1 MQQIISISFRNL
13 VRQKRRN
20 ILLGVAIA
28 FGALVLVLA
37 NAFSHGISKVLFEQ
51 IVKYTNGHVAISY
64 IRNGNVMNT
73 IFHDDVRI
81 RDAIKEAAPADARA
95 EEAISVFGRAI
106 GNGVADNLI
115 LVGVDLDSK
124 KMTEKEVKEFES
136 NFKMIEGSF
145 DRLNDSAVVGY
156 PVVLAKQKA
165 DYMKLKMGDVM
176 RVRFTGVRN
185 QASSAQLT
193 VVGIFKPSNV
203 FMSAPIFLNLK
214 HVRLL
219 AGYEPHDI
227 ASLQVNMENPQLNA
241 KKVANDIHERLK
253 PGLAV
258 MQGKGENKGGATD
271 MLTLGFRT
279 DTASLSVMRKN
290 ISFQHGDSASA
301 FVYNGVIL
309 SHSLAKQSN
318 WKKGDTIRF
327 SWTGKYD
334 TAGNYARFIVTA
346 VADSASPLPPKSL
359 LVNERDFY
367 RAYYNPLPSLPD
379 GAWKENLPDSL
390 HPLYAALA
398 PEYLLMKRCTTT
410 DEYMKIYKE
419 MGRANYKGIM
429 VSVQSMY
436 ETASAILNVEFA
448 LNLFTLVAGLIL
460 FCIILIGVVNTL
472 RMTVRERTREIGTM
486 RAIGMQKKDVLSMF
500 LLETGFLA
508 FFASIGGSVLA
519 FLAMYGLSSM
529 TIDAGDNPMGMLLV
543 EGHLYFAPTLTAT
556 ISYILLI
563 VGITVFTAFFPAKR
577 AAAMIVSDA
586 LRHVE

>member
-1 MQQIISISFRNL
+1 MQQIISISLRNL

-20 ILLGVAIA
+20 FLLGVAIA
-28 FGALVLVLA
+28 FGAMVLILA
-37 NAFSHGISKVLFEQ
+37 NAFSHGISKVLFER

-64 IRNGNVMNT
+64 MRNGNIMNQ
-73 IFHDDVRI
+73 IFHDDERI
-81 RDAIKEAAPADARA
+81 RDAIKEVSPVDARTD
-95 EEAISVFGRAI
+95 EAIGVFGRAI
-106 GNGVADNLI
+106 GNGVADNVI
-115 LVGVDLDSK
+115 MVGVDLTA
-124 KMTEKEVKEFES
+124 KMSEKEVKEFEA
-136 NFKMIEGSF
+136 NFKMLEGSF
-145 DRLNDSAVVGY
+145 ERLNDSAVVGY

-219 AGYEPHDI
+219 AGYGPHDV
-227 ASLQVNMENPQLNA
+227 AALQVNMENPQLYA
-241 KKVANDIHERLK
+241 KKVANDIHARIK

-258 MQGKGENKGGATD
+258 MPGKGESKGTTTD

-279 DTASLSVMRKN
+279 DTASLEVMRKN
-290 ISFQHGDSASA
+290 IALEQGDSSSA

-309 SHSLAKQSN
+309 SHSLAKQSD

-334 TAGNYARFIVTA
+334 TAGNYAKFIVTA
-346 VADSASPLPPKSL
+346 IADSASPLPPRSV

-367 RAYYNPLPSLPD
+367 RAYYNPLPATPD
-379 GAWKENLPDSL
+379 TVWKENLPDTL
-390 HPLYAALA
+390 HPLYAAMA
-398 PEYLLMKRCTTT
+398 PEYMLMKRCSTT
-410 DEYMKIYKE
+410 DEFMKINKE
-419 MGRANYKGIM
+419 MGRAKYKGIM

-448 LNLFTLVAGLIL
+448 LNLITIAAGLIL
-460 FCIILIGVVNTL
+460 FCIILIGVINTL
-472 RMTVRERTREIGTM
+472 RMTIRERTREIGTM
-486 RAIGMQKKDVLSMF
+486 RAIGMQKKDVVSMF

-508 FFASIGGSVLA
+508 FFASIAGAILA
-519 FLAMYGLSSM
+519 FLAMYGLSSI

-543 EGHLYFAPTLTAT
+543 EGHLYFAPTLAAAV
-556 ISYILLI
+556 SYIVFI
-563 VGITVFTAFFPAKR
+563 IGITVFTAYFPARR
-577 AAAMIVSDA
+577 AVTMIVSDA

>member
-28 FGALVLVLA
+28 FGASVLVLA
-37 NAFSHGISKVLFEQ
+37 NAFSHGISKMLFEQ
-51 IVKYTNGHVAISY
+51 VVKYTNGHVAISFM
-64 IRNGNVMNT
+64 RNGNVMNS

-81 RDAIKEAAPADARA
+81 RDAIKAAAPADARI
-95 EEAISVFGRAI
+95 EEAIGVFGRGI
-106 GNGVADNLI
+106 GNGVADNVI
-115 LVGVDLDSK
+115 LVGVDLNSK
-124 KMTEKEVKEFES
+124 ITEKELKEYES
-136 NFKMIEGSF
+136 NFKMLEGSF
-145 DRLNDSAVVGY
+145 ESLNDSTVVGY
-156 PVVLAKQKA
+156 PVLLAKQKA
-165 DYMKLKMGDVM
+165 DFLKLKMGDVM
-176 RVRFTGVRN
+176 RVRFNSVRN

-203 FMSAPIFLNLK
+203 FMSAPVFLNIN
-214 HVRLL
+214 HVRVLT
-219 AGYEPHDI
+219 GYGPHDI
-227 ASLQVNMENPQLNA
+227 PTLQVNMENPQLIA
-241 KKVANDIHERLK
+241 KKVADDIHARIK

-258 MQGKGENKGGATD
+258 MHGKGECKGSTAD
-271 MLTLGFRT
+271 ILTLGFRT
-279 DTASLSVMRKN
+279 DSASLPVLRKS
-290 ISFQHGDSASA
+290 ISLEQGDRSSA

-309 SHSLAKQSN
+309 SHSLAKQSD

-334 TAGNYARFIVTA
+334 TAGNYAKFIVTA

-359 LVNERDFY
+359 LVNEREFY
-367 RAYYNPLPSLPD
+367 RAYYNPLPSVPD
-379 GAWKENLPDSL
+379 PAWQENLPDSI
-390 HPLYAALA
+390 HPLYVALA
-398 PEYLLMKRCTTT
+398 PEFMLMKRCATT
-410 DEYMKIYKE
+410 DEYTKIYKE
-419 MGRANYKGIM
+419 MGRAKYKGIM

-436 ETASAILNVEFA
+436 ETASAVLNLEFA
-448 LNLFTLVAGLIL
+448 LNLITITAGLIL

-508 FFASIGGSVLA
+508 FFASIAGALLA
-519 FLAMYGLSSM
+519 FLVMYGLSSI

-543 EGHLYFAPTLTAT
+543 EGHLYFAPTLAAT
-556 ISYILLI
+556 VSYIVFI
-563 VGITVFTAFFPAKR
+563 IGITVFTAFFPARR
-577 AAAMIVSDA
+577 AATMIVSDA

>member
-28 FGALVLVLA
+28 FGTLVLVLA
-37 NAFSHGISKVLFEQ
+37 NAFSHGISEVLFER
-51 IVKYTNGHVAISY
+51 IVRYTNGHVAISY
-64 IRNGNVMNT
+64 VRNGNVMNQV
-73 IFHDDVRI
+73 FHDDARI
-81 RDAIKEAAPADARA
+81 FDAIKAVAPSHVRA
-95 EEAISVFGRAI
+95 EEAVGILGRAI
-106 GNGVADNLI
+106 GNGVADNVY
-115 LVGVDLDSK
+115 LVGVDLGSM
-124 KMTEKEVKEFES
+124 MTEKELKEFEA
-136 NFKMIEGSF
+136 NFKMLEGSF
-145 DRLNDSAVVGY
+145 DRLKDSSVVGY

-165 DYMKLKMGDVM
+165 DYLKLKMGDVM
-176 RVRFTGVRN
+176 RIRITGVRN

-203 FMSAPIFLNLK
+203 FMAMPIFLNLK
-214 HVRLL
+214 HARALT
-219 AGYEPHDI
+219 GYGPHDI
-227 ASLQVNMENPQLNA
+227 APLQVNMENPQLNA
-241 KKVANDIHERLK
+241 KKVANDIHARLK

-258 MQGKGENKGGATD
+258 MQGKGESKGMTTD

-279 DTASLSVMRKN
+279 DTASLSVLRKN
-290 ISFQHGDSASA
+290 ISLEHGDSASA

-309 SHSLAKQSN
+309 SHSLAKQSD

-334 TAGNYARFIVTA
+334 TAGNFTKFIVTA

-359 LVNERDFY
+359 LVNEREFY
-367 RAYYNPLPSLPD
+367 RAYYNPLPSVPD
-379 GAWKENLPDSL
+379 PAWQENLPDSV
-390 HPLYAALA
+390 HPLYVALA
-398 PEYLLMKRCTTT
+398 PEYMLMKRCKNT
-410 DEYMKIYKE
+410 DEYTKVFRE
-419 MGRANYKGIM
+419 MGRAKFKGVM

-448 LNLFTLVAGLIL
+448 LNLITLVAGLIL
-460 FCIILIGVVNTL
+460 FCIILIGVINTL
-472 RMTVRERTREIGTM
+472 RMAVRERTREIGTM
-486 RAIGMQKKDVLSMF
+486 RAIGMQKKEVLSMF
-500 LLETGFLA
+500 LLESGFLA
-508 FFASIGGSVLA
+508 FFASIAGSILA
-519 FLAMYGLSSM
+519 FLVMYGLSSIA
-529 TIDAGDNPMGMLLV
+529 IDAGDNPMGMLLV

-563 VGITVFTAFFPAKR
+563 IGITVFTAYFPARR

>member
-1 MQQIISISFRNL
+1 MQQIINISFRNL

-64 IRNGNVMNT
+64 IRNGNLMNQ
-73 IFHDDVRI
+73 IFHDDVLI
-81 RDAIKEAAPADARA
+81 RDAIKKVSPADARV
-95 EEAISVFGRAI
+95 EEAVGFFGRAI
-106 GNGVADNLI
+106 GNGIADNVI
-115 LVGVDLDSK
+115 LVGVDMDSK
-124 KMTEKEVKEFES
+124 LTEKEMKEFQA
-136 NFKMIEGSF
+136 NFKILDGSIEG
-145 DRLNDSAVVGY
+145 LKDSAVVGY

-165 DYMKLKMGDVM
+165 DYLKLKIGDVM

-185 QASSAQLT
+185 QTTSVQLT

-203 FMSAPIFLNLK
+203 FMSSPIFLNIR
-214 HVRLL
+214 HVRAL
-219 AGYEPHDI
+219 AGYGPHDV
-227 ASLQVNMENPQLNA
+227 ATLQVNMGKPQLYA
-241 KKVANDIHERLK
+241 KKVANDIHAQLK
-253 PGLAV
+253 PGLAL
-258 MQGKGENKGGATD
+258 MQGKGECANFTTD

-279 DTASLSVMRKN
+279 DSASISVLRKN
-290 ISFQHGDSASA
+290 LQLSSGDSASA

-309 SHSLAKQSN
+309 SHSLALQSN

-327 SWTGKYD
+327 SWSGKYD
-334 TAGNYARFIVTA
+334 TAGNYARFVVSA
-346 VADSASPLPPKSL
+346 VADSASPLPQKSL

-367 RAYYNPLPSLPD
+367 RAYYNPLPSIPEASWNQNIPD
-379 GAWKENLPDSL
+379 TLN
-390 HPLYAALA
+390 PLYKALA
-398 PEYLLMKRCTTT
+398 PQYLLMKRCATT
-410 DEYMKIYKE
+410 DEYTKIYKE
-419 MGRANYKGIM
+419 MGRSKYKGIM

-448 LNLFTLVAGLIL
+448 INLITIAAGLIL

-472 RMTVRERTREIGTM
+472 RMTIRERTREIGTM

-508 FFASIGGSVLA
+508 LFASVIGSIMA
-519 FLAMYGLSSM
+519 FAVMYGLSSI

-543 EGHLYFAPTLTAT
+543 EGHLYFAPTLEAT
-556 ISYILLI
+556 ISYVLLI
-563 VGITVFTAFFPAKR
+563 IGITVFTAFFPSRR